1 MKLMAVCGE
10 NLRPLRSDMFA
21 ARFLVL
27 LACCATVP
35 AASAQ
40 LHTSAPSNAIR
51 VTVSQNN
58 DGSQTSYQTD
68 PLSKTAT
75 AITTSAGKVIS
86 KINYKLDDQSR
97 YESGEVFGPGEK
109 FQFRTK
115 YKYDP
120 GGRVAEETRLTRD
133 NAVQMK
139 LVYSYDGAGKPAGY
153 SVFDA
158 AGNLLGK
165 TKAAALEMPPPSGAA
180 RIGTGAPKKS
190 ASRAADL
197 QLAPAAKDG

>member
-1 MKLMAVCGE
+1 MSV
-10 NLRPLRSDMFA
+10 
-21 ARFLVL
+21 ARFSVL
-27 LACCATVP
+27 LVCCAILP
-35 AASAQ
+35 PASAQ
-40 LHTSAPSNAIR
+40 LQTSAPSDAVR

-58 DGSQTSYQTD
+58 DGSQTSYQAD

-86 KINYKLDDQSR
+86 KINYKLDDQGR

-120 GGRVAEETRLTRD
+120 SGRVAEETRLSRD
-133 NAVQMK
+133 NVVQMK

-165 TKAAALEMPPPSGAA
+165 TKAAALEMPLPSGAA
-180 RIGTGAPKKS
+180 RTRTGAPKKT
-190 ASRAADL
+190 R
-197 QLAPAAKDG
+197 

>member
-1 MKLMAVCGE
+1 M
-10 NLRPLRSDMFA
+10 SA
-21 ARFLVL
+21 ARLLVL
-27 LACCATVP
+27 IACCGI
-35 AASAQ
+35 ASTAPAQ
-40 LHTSAPSNAIR
+40 LQNSVPGDAIR

-75 AITTSAGKVIS
+75 AITTSGGKVIS
-86 KINYKLDDQSR
+86 KINYKLDELGR
-97 YESGEVFGPGEK
+97 YESGEVSGPGDK

-120 GGRVAEETRLTRD
+120 AGRLSEETRLSRD
-133 NAVQMK
+133 NTVQMK

-158 AGNLLGK
+158 AGKLLGK
-165 TKAAALEMPPPSGAA
+165 TKTAALEMPPPSGAA
-180 RIGTGAPKKS
+180 RAGAGAQKPT
-190 ASRAADL
+190 R
-197 QLAPAAKDG
+197 

>member
-1 MKLMAVCGE
+1 MKLMGVCTE
-10 NLRPLRSDMFA
+10 NSRLLRSGMFA

-27 LACCATVP
+27 LACCAVVP
-35 AASAQ
+35 MSSAQ
-40 LHTSAPSNAIR
+40 LQNSAPSDAIR

-75 AITTSAGKVIS
+75 AITTSAGGKVIS
-86 KINYKLDDQSR
+86 KINYKLDDLGR
-97 YESGEVFGPGEK
+97 YESGEVFGPGDK
-109 FQFRTK
+109 LQFKTK

-120 GGRVAEETRLTRD
+120 SGRVAEETRLSRE
-133 NAVQMK
+133 NVVQMK
-139 LVYSYDGAGKPAGY
+139 LVYSYDGAGKAAGY

-165 TKAAALEMPPPSGAA
+165 TKAAALEMPPPAGATRA
-180 RIGTGAPKKS
+180 GTAAPKS
-190 ASRAADL
+190 TR
-197 QLAPAAKDG
+197 

>member
-1 MKLMAVCGE
+1 ML
-10 NLRPLRSDMFA
+10 A

-27 LACCATVP
+27 LACGATVST
-35 AASAQ
+35 AFAQ
-40 LHTSAPSNAIR
+40 LQTGTPSNAIR

-75 AITTSAGKVIS
+75 AITTSSGGKMIS
-86 KINYKLDDQSR
+86 KINYKLDDQGR
-97 YESGEVFGPGEK
+97 YESGEVFGPGDR

-120 GGRVAEETRLTRD
+120 SGRVSEETRLTRE

-165 TKAAALEMPPPSGAA
+165 TKAAALEMPVPSGAP
-180 RIGTGAPKKS
+180 RTSTGAPGK
-190 ASRAADL
+190 R
-197 QLAPAAKDG
+197 

>member
-10 NLRPLRSDMFA
+10 NLRPLTWAMLT
-21 ARFLVL
+21 ARYLVPIV
-27 LACCATVP
+27 CCAIVTT
-35 AASAQ
+35 ALAQ
-40 LHTSAPSNAIR
+40 LQNSAPSDAVR

-68 PLSKTAT
+68 PLSRTAT
-75 AITTSAGKVIS
+75 AITTSGGKVIS
-86 KINYKLDDQSR
+86 KINYKLDDQGR

-120 GGRVAEETRLTRD
+120 SGRVAEETRLTRD
-133 NAVQMK
+133 NAVHMK
-139 LVYSYDGAGKPAGY
+139 LVYSYDGSGRPAGY

-165 TKAAALEMPPPSGAA
+165 TKAAALEMPLPTGAA
-180 RIGTGAPKKS
+180 PK
-190 ASRAADL
+190 RTR
-197 QLAPAAKDG
+197 